1 MTKTV
6 INDIGFLITSPRNDS
21 IGGLYFLN
29 NKKVEY
35 LPENTAEKFPNLKIL
50 HAQGCSIKSVS
61 KQNFKNLKTLRYL
74 TLRDNEIQKIESDTF
89 LDLVALEKL
98 YLSKWSGAIP

>member
-1 MTKTV
+1 MMTETA
-6 INDIGFLITSPRNDS
+6 INDTGFLITTPRDDS
-21 IGGLYFLN
+21 VGGLSLHN

-61 KQNFKNLKTLRYL
+61 RQNFKNLKTMRYL
-74 TLRDNEIQKIESDTF
+74 VLQNNEIQKIESDTF

-98 YLSKWSGAIP
+98 YLGK